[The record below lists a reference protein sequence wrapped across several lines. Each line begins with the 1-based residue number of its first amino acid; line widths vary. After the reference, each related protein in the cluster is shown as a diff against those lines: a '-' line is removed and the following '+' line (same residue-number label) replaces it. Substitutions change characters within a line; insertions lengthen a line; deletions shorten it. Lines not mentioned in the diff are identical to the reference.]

1 MELRAGRAALIA
13 ARNWLRGR
21 RAVTT
26 GVAIATS
33 AALLSACSS
42 TAAPSLTRSVTR
54 NGLTVSLTLGAD
66 HVVAGGE
73 IPATLTITNSKSTTL
88 YLPSCVVD
96 GTFQVGLASRQIPF
110 HPGSG
115 LVGCGTSVPPHH
127 SFVQPEMVSAA
138 YEGCG
143 GPTPPLPLCLPG
155 KSPIPPLPA
164 GHYVTSIDWLQ
175 VPTVVPLPPTIAVTV
190 LPQNPMR
197 ALLEQQA
204 QWPRRVKM
212 GFLGGYWGPHRP
224 GRLIPST
231 KLGANQ
237 DTSTC
242 DATTCWSLALVGD
255 QVFAL
260 RRAAAGNTWRIGS
273 PVVTASTVA
282 SWRRAIDTGSAPK
295 LQLIG
300 ARTIVVMA
308 PDNTFYLSPDAGTD
322 WYVTSRFGSVVNFV
336 SPHRGLRHRRA
347 PFWLTATAAPGSNA
361 VRFYQSVDG
370 VHWVTGPRGI
380 LPDLAGMNPTGV
392 STLLASLH
400 LHGAT
405 RYFVYCGGAPVTWI
419 WPIGAIWGQDPAP
432 YQSVSAGTLVTV
444 IVRRSGACKNAVP

>member
-1 MELRAGRAALIA
+1 MELRAGRSALIA
-13 ARNWLRGR
+13 TRNWLRVR

-26 GVAIATS
+26 GMAIATC
-33 AALLSACSS
+33 AALLSGCGTSPGSALS
-42 TAAPSLTRSVTR
+42 RSVSR
-54 NGLTVSLTLGAD
+54 NGLTVSLSLS
-66 HVVAGGE
+66 VNRVLAGGE
-73 IPATLTITNSKSTTL
+73 IPATLTISNSTSKTL
-88 YLPSCVVD
+88 FFPSCFGD
-96 GTFQVGLASRQIPF
+96 GTLQVGLSSRQIPF
-110 HPGSG
+110 QPGSG
-115 LVGCGTSVPPHH
+115 LVGCGTNILSHH
-127 SFVQPEMVSAA
+127 SLVQHEEVSAA
-138 YEGCG
+138 YQGCG
-143 GPTPPLPLCLPG
+143 GPPQPLCLPG
-155 KSPIPPLPA
+155 NPIPPLPA
-164 GHYVTSIDWLQ
+164 GHYVTAIDWQQ
-175 VPTVVPLPPTIAVTV
+175 VPTVVPHPESIAVTV
-190 LPQNPMR
+190 LAQNPTR
-197 ALLEQQA
+197 ALLAQQA
-204 QWPRRVKM
+204 LWPRRVKM
-212 GFLGGYWGPHRP
+212 GFLGGYWGPRRP

-237 DTSTC
+237 DGSTC

-260 RRAAAGNTWRIGS
+260 RRADHGRAWRIGS
-273 PVVTASTVA
+273 PVITASSVS
-282 SWRRAIDTGSAPK
+282 SWRRSIDTGSAPK

-300 ARTIVVMA
+300 ARTIVVMT

-347 PFWLTATAAPGSNA
+347 PFWLTAAAAPGSNA
-361 VRFYQSVDG
+361 VRFYQSDDG
-370 VHWVTGPRGI
+370 VHWVTGPQGI
-380 LPDLAGMNPTGV
+380 LPDLAGMDPTGV